1 MRNHRKHWP
10 ALFAILVLAAILPLT
25 TSDGWIVSARVQD
38 QQASTP
44 LQLAIEKQRQRL
56 SSSEIEERRD
66 ALTQLRAMQRPEAS
80 RVALSALNDPV
91 PIVRATAVAAVLWL
105 SADESAASL
114 VPLLSDK
121 DEFVRQQT
129 AYALGQTPSR
139 SAINALIERLADK
152 QDSVRGAAAVSLGE
166 IADATAVT
174 ALAAL
179 LNPQG
184 LTPTKKS
191 KKSGREQN
199 AFVLR
204 AAARSLGQI
213 GSRAGLPAL
222 ISVMQD
228 EKAADDVRREAADAL
243 GRIGD
248 PSAIPALQIAETA
261 ADPYLAATAHEALR
275 KISRLPARR
284 GI

>member
-1 MRNHRKHWP
+1 MLQEQTK
-10 ALFAILVLAAILPLT
+10 
-25 TSDGWIVSARVQD
+25 Q
-38 QQASTP
+38 TP
-44 LQLAIEKQRQRL
+44 LQRAIEKQRERL

-66 ALTQLRAMQRPEAS
+66 ALMQLRAMQRSEAS

-105 SADESAASL
+105 SADESVASL
-114 VPLLSDK
+114 IPLLSDK

-129 AYALGQTPSR
+129 AYALGQTRSR

-191 KKSGREQN
+191 KKSRQEQN

-228 EKAADDVRREAADAL
+228 EKAADDVRREAAGAL
-243 GRIGD
+243 GLIGD
-248 PSAIPALQIAETA
+248 PSAIPALQAAETA
-261 ADPYLAATAHEALR
+261 ADPYLAATAHEAIR
-275 KISRLPARR
+275 KISRLQTPR
-284 GI
+284 GV

>member
-1 MRNHRKHWP
+1 M
-10 ALFAILVLAAILPLT
+10 
-25 TSDGWIVSARVQD
+25 SARVQD
-38 QQASTP
+38 QQALTP
-44 LQLAIEKQRQRL
+44 LQLAIEKQRRRL

-66 ALTQLRAMQRPEAS
+66 ALMQLRAMQRPEAS

-105 SADESAASL
+105 SADESVASL
-114 VPLLSDK
+114 IPLLSDR

-129 AYALGQTPSR
+129 AYALGQTHSR

-191 KKSGREQN
+191 KKSGQEQN

-228 EKAADDVRREAADAL
+228 EKAADDVRREAAGAL
-243 GRIGD
+243 GLIGD
-248 PSAIPALQIAETA
+248 PSAIPALQAAETA
-261 ADPYLAATAHEALR
+261 ADPYLAATAHEAIGR
-275 KISRLPARR
+275 ISRLQTPR
-284 GI
+284 GV